1 MAKKIIT
8 NKQHTILLL
17 LYIFR
22 FLNSKQIQEFLMHTD
37 HRRINA
43 WLKDL
48 EEKEY
53 IVREFKPLYG
63 QLTKPAV
70 CYLTAKGRMHIKQNY
85 TYYFPVYLKRIS
97 RDKKAS
103 KAFKIRCQIIADW
116 YLLRFPPQKNNI
128 DIVQTL
134 ITHIT
139 TDTDEEEKIPL
150 NKVQFF
156 TPANFPTFTLLGK
169 IKPDAYL
176 RKKTTK
182 GVTHG
187 LLFVLDSYISRLVL
201 RYTLKRIFDTL
212 DEEYWEDESIAAL
225 HMYVLCPNNQVIIY
239 LKRALPTQL
248 EQYTADKQLNFYLA
262 TRNQLYKQKNGEAET
277 IKWITL
283 SSTDE

>member
-1 MAKKIIT
+1 MAKKLIT
-8 NKQHTILLL
+8 HKQHTILLL

-22 FLNSKQIQEFLMHTD
+22 FLNSKQIQEFMNHTD
-37 HRRINA
+37 HRRINS

-48 EEKEY
+48 AKKGY
-53 IVREFKPLYG
+53 IVRDYKPIYG

-70 CYLTAKGRMHIKQNY
+70 CYLTVKGRMYIKKSY
-85 TYYFPVYLKRIS
+85 TYYFPAYLKRIS
-97 RDKKAS
+97 RDNKNS
-103 KAFKIRCQIIADW
+103 KAFRIRCQIIADW

-128 DIVQTL
+128 DIVNTL
-134 ITHIT
+134 LTHLT
-139 TDTDEEEKIPL
+139 TDTNEEKIPL
-150 NKVQFF
+150 NSVQFF
-156 TPANFPTFTLLGK
+156 TPADFPTFTLLGK

-201 RYTLKRIFDTL
+201 RYRLKSIFDIL

-225 HMYVLCPNNQVIIY
+225 HLYVLCPNNQIIIY

-248 EQYTADKQLNFYLA
+248 EQFTGGKPLNFYLA
-262 TRNQLYKQKNGEAET
+262 TRNQLYSNKNVSSEN
-277 IKWITL
+277 IQWVTL
-283 SSTDE
+283 SSTDY